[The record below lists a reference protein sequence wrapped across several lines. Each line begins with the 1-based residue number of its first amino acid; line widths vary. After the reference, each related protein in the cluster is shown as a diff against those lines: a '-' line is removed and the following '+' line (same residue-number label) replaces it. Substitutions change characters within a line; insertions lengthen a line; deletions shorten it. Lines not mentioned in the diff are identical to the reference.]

1 MWLVKKVIAA
11 ITSQDDLFE
20 VHVFGKRLYRS
31 KEMVRENH
39 YSEPIEY
46 EVISGGESDS
56 WFLEGIDLAYVYVP
70 TGKTSFSCL
79 GKILKIECE
88 TQVNTINLPEH
99 IVEQIQEREL
109 KDVEML
115 TK

>member
-1 MWLVKKVIAA
+1 
-11 ITSQDDLFE
+11 
-20 VHVFGKRLYRS
+20 
-31 KEMVRENH
+31 MVRENQ

-46 EVISGGESDS
+46 EAIADGETNS
-56 WFLEGIDLAYVYVP
+56 WFLEDIDLSYVYVP
-70 TGKTSFSCL
+70 TDKTFFSCL
-79 GKILKIECE
+79 GKVLKKKCE
-88 TQVNTINLPEH
+88 TKVNNINLPVH